1 MPSYQ
6 ERSELNRRLADQ
18 AYFDAKRKKI
28 EPQKKDVR
36 IGGMDGQTGRYQV
49 FHADGGFSSNGV
61 RTFDG
66 TPPSDR
72 FVRGQ
77 QNPNSNA
84 IALGYRDYVRTEF
97 LNRGEEDEIPLLQI
111 NLKTTSRNLV
121 AKTPVYR
128 FNNTLT
134 SNPIEAEPE
143 ILYENN
149 KFLYNSG
156 GGFEASYFTTT
167 DSFKPENDNIEDK
180 TLSEVL
186 EEESTKDSREGI
198 AVIRYNYSYFEVGLF
213 SERNF
218 SLSGSTTKAKIRL
231 RNIYDYTD
239 GVLFTDNNIIV
250 FDRIR
255 ETPEDGQSKATL
267 LAGYSSSFGITAEQA
282 LIVYDYHQTIINILR
297 NQEYKARDI
306 NNFIRNSYIY
316 IRNTETEINI
326 ELPDPPAFLWAGN
339 PFVGLGLGFA
349 SNKYAN
355 DYVGYE
361 FDIGRSRSY
370 IVERDFNKPMYLEV
384 IDFTA
389 TNIRPDFIVAF
400 PPYNYSLDNIRID
413 LSLVEF
419 TFDFL
424 DLSEPDAP
432 VSLPNQDVAVTID
445 ISAEFYYRINENS
458 ADFVKLKDFTFSFSN
473 GSIEGDFIFGDLFVF
488 DSVYLSYYIVIT
500 SFEVSI

>member
-1 MPSYQ
+1 MTQPQEVLRNYQ
-6 ERSELNRRLADQ
+6 QLLSTNNSVQ
-18 AYFDAKRKKI
+18 
-28 EPQKKDVR
+28 
-36 IGGMDGQTGRYQV
+36 QTS
-49 FHADGGFSSNGV
+49 FSSMVLNGIE
-61 RTFDG
+61 
-66 TPPSDR
+66 
-72 FVRGQ
+72 VRGGNNLVSKQ
-77 QNPNSNA
+77 TK
-84 IALGYRDYVRTEF
+84 YVRRF
-97 LNRGEEDEIPLLQI
+97 LNESNKVEEVTLQI

-121 AKTPVYR
+121 ARTPVYR

-156 GGFEASYFTTT
+156 GGFKASYFTAT

-213 SERNF
+213 SERNA

-231 RNIYDYTD
+231 RNIYGYTD
-239 GVLFTDNNIIV
+239 RVLFTDNNIII

-306 NNFIRNSYIY
+306 NTFIRTSYIY

-326 ELPDPPAFLWAGN
+326 ELPDPPAFLWAKQ

-389 TNIRPDFIVAF
+389 TNIRPDLPAFIVAS

-424 DLSEPDAP
+424 GLSEPDAP
-432 VSLPNQDVAVTID
+432 VSLPSQDVAVTID
-445 ISAEFYYRINENS
+445 VSAEFYYRINENS